1 MTRNNI
7 LIAIMAAGIGIS
19 GCGQGTTEYTI
30 EQKTDAILKQIANEA
45 PGKPV
50 PAEAKKQISDK
61 LKEQEAIA
69 NAARKEGLD
78 KDENIKIIA
87 SITAEQ
93 ALASSYLQK
102 KAVAYK
108 STDTDLKKIYDNEI
122 SNSKSYHLR
131 HILVKTEAEA
141 NDIIAKIKAGEK
153 FDVLA
158 KTKSIDVGSGEKG
171 GDLGWSPLNAFVP
184 EFKDA
189 ALVLKPKEMSQ
200 QPIKTQFGYHVLEL
214 IEAPKAPE
222 NRPPFEQV
230 KEQIREMAK
239 KQYIQELQKT
249 LTTK

>member
-7 LIAIMAAGIGIS
+7 LTAIIIAGLGIS
-19 GCGQGTTEYTI
+19 GCGNGTTEYTI

-50 PAEAKKQISDK
+50 PPEAKKQISDK

-78 KDENIKIIA
+78 KDENLKIISA
-87 SITAEQ
+87 ITAEQ

-102 KAVAYK
+102 KAAAYK
-108 STDTDLKKIYDNEI
+108 PTDADLKKIYDNEI
-122 SNSKSYHLR
+122 NNSKSYHLR

-141 NDIIAKIKAGEK
+141 NDIIAKIKSGEK

-158 KTKSIDVGSGEKG
+158 KEKSIDVGSGEKG

-184 EFKDA
+184 EFKNA
-189 ALVLKPKEMSQ
+189 ALALKPKEMSQ
-200 QPIKTQFGYHVLEL
+200 TPIKTQFGYHVLEL
-214 IEAPKAPE
+214 VEAPKAPT
-222 NRPPFEQV
+222 NIPPFEQA
-230 KEQIREMAK
+230 KEQVKEMAK

-249 LTTK
+249 LMAK